1 MSPGPRN
8 LLREAESLPE
18 LWSPRVLAQANGQYL
33 KVARVQG
40 EFVWHSHRGEDELF
54 VVLRGRLT
62 LRFRERP
69 EVVLGPGDAFVV
81 PRGVEHCPLAEEE
94 TWVMLLE
101 PAATLHTGEVQSP
114 LTRSIEEQLR

>member
-1 MSPGPRN
+1 
-8 LLREAESLPE
+8 
-18 LWSPRVLAQANGQYL
+18 VAQPS
-33 KVARVQG
+33 R
-40 EFVWHSHRGEDELF
+40 
-54 VVLRGRLT
+54 RGRAVRGAARAAF

-69 EVVLGPGDAFVV
+69 EVVLGPGAAFVV

-101 PAATLHTGEVQSP
+101 PAATLHTGEVHSP

>member
-1 MSPGPRN
+1 
-8 LLREAESLPE
+8 
-18 LWSPRVLAQANGQYL
+18 
-33 KVARVQG
+33 VQG

-62 LRFRERP
+62 LRFRECP

-101 PAATLHTGEVQSP
+101 PAATLHTGEVHSP